1 MIGYIFEIQKQ
12 NLLIFNSVNLTNL
25 SQVGVYF
32 HPVGYEGSTVL
43 LYLYVVYV
51 SSTSISNQLVITI
64 FVILTKHLL
73 VNRGPI
79 SSLYNK
85 WMLLCL
91 PF

>member
-1 MIGYIFEIQKQ
+1 MVGYIFEIQKQ
-12 NLLIFNSVNLTNL
+12 NLLIFISVNLTYL

-64 FVILTKHLL
+64 FVILTKHQQITQ
-73 VNRGPI
+73 GPV
-79 SSLYNK
+79 SS
-85 WMLLCL
+85 
-91 PF
+91 